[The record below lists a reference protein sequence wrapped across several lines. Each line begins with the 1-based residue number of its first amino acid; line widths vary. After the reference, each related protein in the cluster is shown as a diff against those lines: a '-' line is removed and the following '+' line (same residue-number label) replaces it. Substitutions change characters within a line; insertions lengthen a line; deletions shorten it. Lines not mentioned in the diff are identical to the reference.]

1 MSGGYRQFSH
11 LCVGI
16 IFQMPAYGESLF
28 LFRDVKHDSVTRER
42 VFMVV
47 WLCRAIFVCMC
58 VRMFWARTC
67 LSRCPVDCWVAGRG
81 GRCLC
86 CGRFSCRSSSSHP
99 PTQPTGPGYLQDRRC
114 KTNVTEFD
122 NTSQMC
128 THTHTD
134 VYSLKQAL
142 FTNIQVFFKTEHFPG
157 IWVWLHT

>member
-1 MSGGYRQFSH
+1 MQSDFCLH
-11 LCVGI
+11 
-16 IFQMPAYGESLF
+16 
-28 LFRDVKHDSVTRER
+28 
-42 VFMVV
+42 
-47 WLCRAIFVCMC
+47 VCSY
-58 VRMFWARTC
+58 VLARTC
-67 LSRCPVDCWVAGRG
+67 LGRCPVDCWVAGRG

-157 IWVWLHT
+157 IWGLGTHLKAILGKLFPV